1 MANTQRDSNKEAF
14 WRGAIRRHAQSGL
27 GVRQFCKSQR
37 ISEPLFY
44 AWRRTLRERDAQ
56 RSSPMPAFV
65 PLIVRENCATEQ
77 SGSIVIELRG
87 GRLLRLPGA
96 MPAARLAELIR
107 ALEAAEATG

>member
-14 WRGAIRRHAQSGL
+14 WRDAIRRHAHSGL

-65 PLIVRENCATEQ
+65 PLIVHDDRGAEHDACL
-77 SGSIVIELRG
+77 VIELRG
-87 GRLLRLPGA
+87 GRLLRLPGS
-96 MPAARLAELIR
+96 MPAARLVELVR
-107 ALEAAEATG
+107 ALEAAEATA